1 MLIEI
6 ILNEITYYEG
16 INKYRVFYSIDRIE
30 YFQINVFIY
39 KNMFT
44 NKLYNLTKEDILYY
58 KYYN

>member
-6 ILNEITYYEG
+6 LLNEITYSEG
-16 INKYRVFYSIDRIE
+16 VDKYRIKYSIDRIE

-44 NKLYNLTKEDILYY
+44 NKLYNLTKEDIIYY